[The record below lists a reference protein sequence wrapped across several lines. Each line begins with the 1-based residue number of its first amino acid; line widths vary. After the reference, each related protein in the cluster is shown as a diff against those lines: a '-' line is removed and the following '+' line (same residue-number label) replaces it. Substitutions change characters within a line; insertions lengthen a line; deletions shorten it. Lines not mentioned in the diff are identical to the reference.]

1 MKIFVTGGAG
11 FLGRHFVEFLVLHGH
26 KVTIFDNLSNS
37 SKDLIKN
44 IIDKGAKFVNGDITN
59 SNELTKIL
67 NDFEIVIHLAAK
79 ISVED
84 SIINPAE
91 TQRINVEGTKNLL
104 NICREKNIE
113 NFVAASS
120 AAVYGDVD
128 SPEIILTEQFPTN
141 PVSPYGKSKVDMEK
155 EIIKFSNNF
164 GLNAIILRFFNI
176 YGLGQ
181 SKEYAGVI
189 SKFAENIRKNESLAI
204 FGDGNQTR
212 DFVSIEDVISSVLLS
227 IEHISN
233 KHGNVYNIASGKS
246 ITINELAKLMV
257 SASGKKLGIEY
268 GKPKKGDIRFSH
280 TSINLAKNELGY
292 QPKIPISLGIKDL
305 LHKMDIIN

>member
-11 FLGRHFVEFLVLHGH
+11 FLGRYLVEFLVLHGH

-37 SKDLIKN
+37 SKDLIEN

-59 SNELTKIL
+59 SNELTKAL

-128 SPEIILTEQFPTN
+128 SSEIILTEQFHTN
-141 PVSPYGKSKVDMEK
+141 PVSPYGKSKVHMEK

-189 SKFAENIRKNESLAI
+189 SKFVENIRKNESPVI

-212 DFVSIEDVISSVLLS
+212 DFIAIEDVISSVLLS
-227 IEHISN
+227 IEHVSN
-233 KHGNVYNIASGKS
+233 KRGNVYNIASGKS
-246 ITINELAKLMV
+246 ITINELAELMV

-268 GKPKKGDIRFSH
+268 DNPKKGDIRFSRA
-280 TSINLAKNELGY
+280 SIDLAKNELGY
-292 QPKIPISLGIKDL
+292 QPKIPISLGIKNL